1 MKIHVIIAQ
10 RKCSYPGECAPEV
23 LDACD
28 GYCYDENPTWLDDKL
43 KERRG
48 SGAFESVAVM
58 VVSVSNV
65 EVARILQPNP
75 NVNGTVL

>member
-10 RKCSYPGECAPEV
+10 RKCSYPGEYAPEV

-28 GYCYDENPTWLDDKL
+28 EYCYDENPKWLDDKL
-43 KERRG
+43 DEHRRKG
-48 SGAFESVAVM
+48 EYQAVAVM

-65 EVARILQPNP
+65 DVARILNPSP
-75 NVNGTVL
+75 NVSGTVL